1 MEGISEE
8 ERVATHESWDKIIRW
23 GHRRDYKNREAE
35 DVLGKTNKVGVM
47 GGGSFGTAMAT
58 LLARNKDT
66 LDVVILVRS
75 QADADAINDTHRNAK
90 YLPEYELPPQIHATV
105 DPAKALGG
113 ADFIVHAVPVQSSK
127 TFLAG
132 VKEHIDPETPLLCL
146 SKGLEVGSCE
156 MMSEVIPAGL
166 GRDQPLAVLSGRRSR
181 WSSCRVSRPRS
192 SRRRR
197 IKTWRGA
204 VQRLFASSC
213 LRVNTSTDVV
223 GVEMSGALKN
233 VLAIAA
239 AWSTASS

>member
-35 DVLGKTNKVGVM
+35 DVLGKTNKVAVM

-166 GRDQPLAVLSGRRSR
+166 GRDQPLAVLSGPTFAVELMQGLPTAIVAASTDKDLA
-181 WSSCRVSRPRS
+181 VS
-192 SRRRR
+192 
-197 IKTWRGA
+197 

-223 GVEMSGALKN
+223 GVG
-233 VLAIAA
+233 
-239 AWSTASS
+239 